1 MRAIVQTRY
10 GSPDVLRLEEVA
22 KPTVRDG
29 EVLVRVRA
37 SSVNAADV
45 DLRRGMIL
53 VRVGAPF
60 RPKYRIPGSDVAGV
74 VEAVGSGVTRFRPGD
89 EVFGDLSESGFGAFA
104 EYVRAPQ
111 DALAPKPA
119 KLSFEEAATL
129 PQAAIIALQGL
140 RDIRPVKAG
149 QQVLVNGAG
158 GGMGTFA
165 VQIAKSFGAVVTG
178 VDSAPKQDLIRSLG
192 ADRFID
198 YASEDFTQAE
208 GRYDLVLDMVGTHSI
223 SDYRRTLKPG
233 GAMGLVGGPVS
244 LFLRVQ
250 LQGARSSGPGD
261 QELRIVMWKPNMPE
275 DVAYVTE
282 LLDAGTIAPVIER
295 SYPLDEV
302 PEAFRRLE
310 SGAVL
315 GKVVISM

>member
-1 MRAIVQTRY
+1 M
-10 GSPDVLRLEEVA
+10 
-22 KPTVRDG
+22 
-29 EVLVRVRA
+29 
-37 SSVNAADV
+37 NAADV
-45 DLRRGMIL
+45 DLLRGMIV

-119 KLSFEEAATL
+119 KLTFEEAATI

-165 VQIAKSFGAVVTG
+165 VQMAKSFGAASPAWTARPNRTSS
-178 VDSAPKQDLIRSLG
+178 DRSALTTSSTMP
-192 ADRFID
+192 
-198 YASEDFTQAE
+198 
-208 GRYDLVLDMVGTHSI
+208 
-223 SDYRRTLKPG
+223 RRTSRRPRT
-233 GAMGLVGGPVS
+233 ATTWYS
-244 LFLRVQ
+244 T
-250 LQGARSSGPGD
+250 SSGRTRSP
-261 QELRIVMWKPNMPE
+261 
-275 DVAYVTE
+275 
-282 LLDAGTIAPVIER
+282 APSSR
-295 SYPLDEV
+295 MGPW
-302 PEAFRRLE
+302 AW
-310 SGAVL
+310 
-315 GKVVISM
+315 

>member
-10 GSPDVLRLEEVA
+10 GSPDVLRLKEVA
-22 KPTVRDG
+22 KPAVKDG
-29 EVLVRVRA
+29 EVLLRVRA
-37 SSVNAADV
+37 SSLNAADV
-45 DLRRGMIL
+45 DLLRGMIL

-89 EVFGDLSESGFGAFA
+89 EVFGDLSESGHGAFA
-104 EYVRAPQ
+104 EYARAPQ

-119 KLSFEEAATL
+119 KLTFEEAATV

-165 VQIAKSFGAVVTG
+165 VQMAKSFGAVVTG

-192 ADRFID
+192 ADHFID

-208 GRYDLVLDMVGTHSI
+208 DGYDLVLDMVGTHSI
-223 SDYRRTLKPG
+223 ADYRRALKPD

-250 LQGARSSGPGD
+250 LQGVRSSGPGD
-261 QELRIVMWKPNMPE
+261 QELRIVMWRPNKPE
-275 DVAYVTE
+275 DVAFVTE

-302 PEAFRRLE
+302 PEAFRRLG

-315 GKVVISM
+315 GKVVISI